1 MATVIYNGTV
11 LTPFREIRNG
21 GIVVDQGKII
31 EVFEGNP
38 NVDVSGSTRID
49 AGEAYIAPGFVDIH
63 VHGGGGIETTAAT
76 PDSIATM
83 CEAHARYGT
92 TAIVPTVSSSPWDLV
107 YRVIDAVKEAKG
119 KPYRGATILG
129 VHLEGPYFSEA
140 QKGSQNSDFL
150 KIPDPS
156 EYRDVL
162 EYWDGIVMMGA
173 SPELPGAL
181 QLGRELRERGI
192 VAAIA
197 HSDANF
203 DQVVKAVEN
212 GYSHITHFYSG
223 CSSVH
228 RENAYRVAGVV
239 EAGYL
244 MDDVTVEVIADG
256 RHLPPSLLKLIFKV
270 KGYNNTALVTDGM
283 AYSGVEMPEQQEV
296 ISGDGRKLIL
306 EDQVMKLADRTSFA
320 GSVATM
326 DRLVRN
332 MRDLAG
338 TTLLQAVHMATITPA
353 RVVGVDDQKG
363 TLSPGKDAD
372 IVIFDSALHVKLT
385 MVEGEVVHATT
396 GGFEC

>member
-1 MATVIYNGTV
+1 MQAVISNGTV
-11 LTPFREIRNG
+11 LTPVREILDG
-21 GIVVDQGKII
+21 GLVVDHGKII
-31 EVFEGNP
+31 EVFEGSP
-38 NVDVSGSTRID
+38 SVDVSGYTRID
-49 AGEAYIAPGFVDIH
+49 ADKGYIAPGFMDIH
-63 VHGGGGIETTAAT
+63 VHGGGGMETTAAT
-76 PDSIATM
+76 ADSIATM
-83 CEAHARYGT
+83 CQAHARHGT
-92 TAIVPTVSSSPWDLV
+92 TAIAPTVSSSPWELV
-107 YRVIDAVKEAKG
+107 YRAMDAVREAKEN
-119 KPYRGATILG
+119 RSTGAAILG

-150 KIPDPS
+150 KIPDPAD
-156 EYRDVL
+156 YRGVL
-162 EYWDGIVMMGA
+162 DYWDGIVMMGA

-181 QLGRELRERGI
+181 QLGRELRDRGI

-197 HSDANF
+197 HSNANF
-203 DQVVKAVEN
+203 DEVVKAVEN

-270 KGYNNTALVTDGM
+270 KGYDNTALVTDGM
-283 AYSGVEMPEQQEV
+283 AYSGVEMPEQQEIV
-296 ISGDGRKLIL
+296 SGDGRRLIL

-338 TTLLQAVHMATITPA
+338 TTLLEAVHMATITPA
-353 RVVGVDDQKG
+353 RVLGVNDRKG

-372 IVIFDSALHVKLT
+372 IVIFDTDLHVKLT
-385 MVEGEVVHATT
+385 MVGGNVVHATA

>member
-1 MATVIYNGTV
+1 MQAVISNGTV
-11 LTPFREIRNG
+11 LTPFRELHNG
-21 GIVVDQGKII
+21 GVVVDNGKII
-31 EVFEGNP
+31 EVFEGSP
-38 NVDVSGSTRID
+38 DVDVTGYTRID
-49 AGEAYIAPGFVDIH
+49 AGEAYIAPGFIDIH
-63 VHGGGGIETTAAT
+63 VHGGGGFETTAAT

-107 YRVIDAVKEAKG
+107 YRVIDAVKEAKENR
-119 KPYRGATILG
+119 YTRAAIVG

-150 KIPDPS
+150 EIPDPAD
-156 EYRDVL
+156 YRGVL
-162 EYWDGIVMMGA
+162 DYWDGIVMMGA

-181 QLGRELRERGI
+181 QLGRELRERNI

-197 HSDANF
+197 HSNANF
-203 DQVVKAVEN
+203 AQVVKAVEN

-244 MDDVTVEVIADG
+244 MDNVTVEVIADG

-270 KGYNNTALVTDGM
+270 KGYDNTALVTDGM
-283 AYSGVEMPEQQEV
+283 AYSGVEMPEQQE
-296 ISGDGRKLIL
+296 ITSGDGRKLIL

-353 RVVGVDDQKG
+353 RVIGVDDRKG

-372 IVIFDSALHVKLT
+372 IVIFDRDLHVKLA
-385 MVEGEVVHATT
+385 MVAGDVVHATV
-396 GGFEC
+396 GGFE